1 MSDRVVFLL
10 IVPTRPIVKLPNR
23 PSLERGMTGPG
34 RTPRFLTRR
43 VDTSDIPIII
53 PDPDYRLYDNYL
65 KYLLKASTPE
75 KSLP

>member
-1 MSDRVVFLL
+1 
-10 IVPTRPIVKLPNR
+10 
-23 PSLERGMTGPG
+23 MTGPG